1 MDYKFAI
8 CNSLED
14 AEILNQ
20 FILDLYL
27 THIENANM
35 TKWCDVI
42 KRKDLNKWAVNIM
55 HEWIGMYESPVAVE
69 YATDLDGWV
78 EEQEVTI

>member
-27 THIENANM
+27 AKIENANM

-42 KRKDLNKWAVNIM
+42 KHKDQDKWAVAIFP
-55 HEWIGMYESPVAVE
+55 EWIGMYESPVAVE
-69 YATDLDGWV
+69 YAVSLDGWI
-78 EEQEVTI
+78 EVSTDA

>member
-1 MDYKFAI
+1 MGYNFAI

-14 AEILNQ
+14 AETLNA

-35 TKWCDVI
+35 KKWCDIV
-42 KRKDLNKWAVNIM
+42 KHKDQNKWAVNIM
-55 HEWIGMYESPVAVE
+55 PEWIGMYESPVVVE
-69 YATDLDGWV
+69 YATDLDGWL
-78 EEQEVTI
+78 EEQDLSI